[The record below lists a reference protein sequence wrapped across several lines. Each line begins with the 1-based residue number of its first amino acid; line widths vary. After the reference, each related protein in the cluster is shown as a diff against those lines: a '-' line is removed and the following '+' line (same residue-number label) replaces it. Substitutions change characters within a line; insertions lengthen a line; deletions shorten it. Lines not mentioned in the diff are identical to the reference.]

1 MAPGG
6 QGWSFDGSAGRES
19 CRPIPRHWRADPE
32 CPEAGPSSGPAA
44 LAPGPTAVRPSPQ
57 TVELARNPAMMQEM
71 VRNQDRALSNLES
84 IPGGYSALRRMYTD
98 IQEPMFSAARE
109 QVGPGR
115 GVQGGSAPQAPV
127 PPAAPVRALAWRRF
141 SQCTAWGGVAGGLV
155 HPASVSTTPAGLCA
169 PLAGSPRPRPLRP
182 RPSAPPPVV
191 PRCLRSGCP
200 TARTPLPPSVA
211 PWLFSTPL
219 FFHVLETACREFS
232 KKCIYFKL
240 F

>member
-1 MAPGG
+1 
-6 QGWSFDGSAGRES
+6 
-19 CRPIPRHWRADPE
+19 
-32 CPEAGPSSGPAA
+32 
-44 LAPGPTAVRPSPQ
+44 
-57 TVELARNPAMMQEM
+57 MMQEM

-127 PPAAPVRALAWRRF
+127 LPAAPVRALAWRRF

-169 PLAGSPRPRPLRP
+169 PLAGSPRPRPLGPAPSVPVCPP
-182 RPSAPPPVV
+182 RPLWCHAVLGLGV
-191 PRCLRSGCP
+191 PRRE
-200 TARTPLPPSVA
+200 PPS
-211 PWLFSTPL
+211 LLQRHLGYSRRRS
-219 FFHVLETACREFS
+219 FFTF
-232 KKCIYFKL
+232 
-240 F
+240 